1 MCYYDVSNN
10 VPIDIN
16 FKMNN
21 CNNEV
26 KLAQKWLNE
35 YKNINKEFI
44 IVADRAYFKYDF
56 FKFLIDNDIKFVIR
70 IRNNAK

>member
-1 MCYYDVSNN
+1 MCYYDITNN

-16 FKMNN
+16 FKMNK

-35 YKNINKEFI
+35 YKNINNEFI
-44 IVADRAYFKYDF
+44 IVADS
-56 FKFLIDNDIKFVIR
+56 
-70 IRNNAK
+70 